1 MKSKKFVSVLVV
13 TFCIT
18 ATVFA
23 TPPIEEGKSLFIS
36 RCAACHN
43 VNKPMT
49 GPALAGIDERRT
61 IDWIIS
67 FVHSS
72 QTMVKGGDSAALA
85 VFEKFNKVPMPDHPD
100 LTNENIKSIVEYI
113 KTESKPVTEEK
124 APFAKPGKKQP
135 FYQPISIRNY
145 GFLIGYFTVVIA
157 LILSLYFAVQLK
169 TFERNKRRGDSLS
182 A

>member
-1 MKSKKFVSVLVV
+1 MKSKKFISALLL
-13 TFCIT
+13 ISSMAAT
-18 ATVFA
+18 AYA
-23 TPPIEEGKSLFIS
+23 APPIEEGKNIFLS

-43 VNKPMT
+43 VNKNMT

-61 IDWIIS
+61 LDWIIS
-67 FVHSS
+67 FIHSS

-85 VFEKFNKVPMPDHPD
+85 IFEKFNKVSMPDHPD
-100 LTNENIKSIVEYI
+100 LTDENIKSIVAYI
-113 KTESKPVTEEK
+113 KTESKPISGEK
-124 APFAKPGKKQP
+124 IPFAKPGKKQP

-145 GFLIGYFTVVIA
+145 GFFIGYFTVLAA

-169 TFERNKRRGDSLS
+169 TFERNKRREDSLS

>member
-1 MKSKKFVSVLVV
+1 MKSKRLVSVLLL
-13 TFCIT
+13 TFCMAVT
-18 ATVFA
+18 ANA

-43 VNKPMT
+43 VNRNMT
-49 GPALAGIDERRT
+49 GPALAGIGEKRT
-61 IDWIIS
+61 LDWIIR

-85 VFEKFNKVPMPDHPD
+85 IFQKFNKVPMPDHPD
-100 LTNENIKSIVEYI
+100 LTDENIKSIVAYI
-113 KTESKPVTEEK
+113 KAESKSVTEEK

-145 GFLIGYFTVVIA
+145 GFFIGYFTVVAA

-169 TFERNKRRGDSLS
+169 TFERNKRQKNSLS

>member
-1 MKSKKFVSVLVV
+1 MKSKSFVSVLLMI
-13 TFCIT
+13 FCMV
-18 ATVFA
+18 ASAYA
-23 TPPIEEGKSLFIS
+23 TPPIEEGKSIFLS

-43 VNKPMT
+43 VNKNMT

-61 IDWIIS
+61 LDWIIS
-67 FVHSS
+67 FIHSS

-85 VFEKFNKVPMPDHPD
+85 IFEKFNKVPMPDHPD
-100 LTNENIKSIVEYI
+100 LTDENIKNIVEYI
-113 KTESKPVTEEK
+113 KTQSKPVTEEK

-145 GFLIGYFTVVIA
+145 GFFIGYFTVVAA

-169 TFERNKRRGDSLS
+169 TFERNKRQEDSLS